1 MDIQWT
7 DEDPD
12 TGDKRFVSAERFA
25 REWKFFIR
33 YRRRENW
40 QPIQPTKL
48 MWEELLDGMERRLS
62 RREGIEEFEIK
73 DVKKILANWKEAPSV
88 K

>member
-33 YRRRENW
+33 FRRRENW
-40 QPIQPTKL
+40 QPIHPTKL

-73 DVKKILANWKEAPSV
+73 DVKKILANWKEVPSV

>member
-33 YRRRENW
+33 FRRRENW